1 MLIRT
6 VLGFM
11 IGDKFHETLGV
22 LCEQN
27 HGRRSPMR
35 RLLWSVV
42 HCPPLSPFLSMDAM
56 SYQSDNNLQAALKAC
71 KSSFLSV
78 GFFSFFVNALML
90 VPTFFM
96 IQVSGRVVPS
106 SSIST
111 LLMLTI
117 IMTVLVMTMGALEW
131 VRSRIMVRI
140 SNRLDVLLS
149 RDVYR
154 ASFKRAL
161 TSGGADATAQSLSDL
176 TSLRQFF
183 TGSGLF
189 AFFDAPW
196 FPIYTIV
203 MFLFHPWFGWI
214 TLACGAILAILA
226 VVNHRVTGQ
235 ALANANKENVASN
248 VVTTKTL
255 RNAEVIES
263 MGMLETLM
271 NRWAKRQRNVMLLQ
285 SNASD
290 KGGVVSSTSKTF
302 RTWSQSIMLATGGYL
317 VITHQINPGLLMAGS
332 LLLGRAL
339 SPIDQMI
346 SNWKGFVAAKVQYDR
361 LSKVMDDLKNEPE
374 RMPLPAPEGHI
385 QVENLIVAPP
395 GAKAPVLRSI
405 SFVAPAGSI
414 VGIVGPS
421 AAGKSTLVRALM
433 GIWPPQHGVVRLDG
447 ADIATWDKQA
457 LGPYVG
463 YLPQDIELF
472 EGSISENIA
481 RFDKVDPEK
490 VVEAAQMAG
499 VHEMILMQPD
509 GYDTVIGSEGVNLS
523 GGQRQRIGLARALY
537 GKPRLIVLDEPNS
550 NLDDV
555 GEKALGIALQKV
567 KESGATVFIVSHRPN
582 ILSRLDRVLVMAG
595 GTISLYG
602 ERDKVI
608 AQLAQQQAGNQPR
621 VAKAA
626 PPAGPAAP
634 TAPAGPAAPGAPA
647 APTPPVAP
655 AGGNPAAPSPA
666 TPNGV

>member
-1 MLIRT
+1 M
-6 VLGFM
+6 
-11 IGDKFHETLGV
+11 
-22 LCEQN
+22 
-27 HGRRSPMR
+27 S
-35 RLLWSVV
+35 S
-42 HCPPLSPFLSMDAM
+42 LSE
-56 SYQSDNNLQAALKAC
+56 NNLRAALKAC

-90 VPTFFM
+90 VPTFYM
-96 IQVSGRVVPS
+96 IQVSGRVIPS
-106 SSIST
+106 SSTST
-111 LLMLTI
+111 LLMLTLI
-117 IMTVLVMTMGALEW
+117 LTVLVVTMGSLEW

-140 SNRLDVLLS
+140 SNRLDVMLS

-161 TSGGADATAQSLSDL
+161 NSGGSDATAQSLNDL

-183 TGSGLF
+183 TGPGLF

-203 MFLFHPWFGWI
+203 MFLFHPWFGFM
-214 TLACGAILAILA
+214 TLACGAVLTVLA
-226 VVNHRVTGQ
+226 VVNHKVTGQ
-235 ALANANKENVASN
+235 ELANANKENVASN
-248 VVTTKTL
+248 VITTKTL

-271 NRWAKRQRNVMLLQ
+271 NRWARRQRKIMLLQ
-285 SNASD
+285 SEASD
-290 KGGVVSSTSKTF
+290 KGGIVTSTSKTF
-302 RTWSQSIMLATGGYL
+302 RTWSQSMMLAIGAYL
-317 VITHQINPGLLMAGS
+317 VITHEINPGLLMAGS

-346 SNWKGFVAAKVQYDR
+346 GSWKGFVAAKVQYER
-361 LSKVMDDLKNEPE
+361 LSKVMDDLNKEPE

-385 QVENLIVAPP
+385 QVENLVVAPP
-395 GAKAPVLRSI
+395 GAKAAVIRNI
-405 SFVAPAGSI
+405 SFVVPAGSI

-447 ADIATWDKQA
+447 ADIASWDKQA

-472 EGSISENIA
+472 EGSISDNIA
-481 RFDKVDPEK
+481 RFDKVDPQK
-490 VVEAAQMAG
+490 VVHAAQMAG
-499 VHEMILMQPD
+499 VHEMILMLPD
-509 GYDTVIGSEGVNLS
+509 GYDTVIGSDGINLS

-537 GKPRLIVLDEPNS
+537 GNPRLIVLDEPNS

-555 GEKALGIALQKV
+555 GERALGVALQKL
-567 KESGATVFIVSHRPN
+567 KETGATVFIVSHRPN

-595 GTISLYG
+595 GTVSMYG
-602 ERDKVI
+602 ERDRVI
-608 AQLAQQQAGNQPR
+608 AELAAQQ
-621 VAKAA
+621 AKAQQRVGQ
-626 PPAGPAAP
+626 PAVAPAA
-634 TAPAGPAAPGAPA
+634 AAPHPAAPA
-647 APTPPVAP
+647 APA
-655 AGGNPAAPSPA
+655 AAPVTTTSTGA
-666 TPNGV
+666 

>member
-1 MLIRT
+1 
-6 VLGFM
+6 
-11 IGDKFHETLGV
+11 
-22 LCEQN
+22 
-27 HGRRSPMR
+27 
-35 RLLWSVV
+35 
-42 HCPPLSPFLSMDAM
+42 
-56 SYQSDNNLQAALKAC
+56 
-71 KSSFLSV
+71 
-78 GFFSFFVNALML
+78 
-90 VPTFFM
+90 
-96 IQVSGRVVPS
+96 
-106 SSIST
+106 
-111 LLMLTI
+111 
-117 IMTVLVMTMGALEW
+117 
-131 VRSRIMVRI
+131 
-140 SNRLDVLLS
+140 
-149 RDVYR
+149 
-154 ASFKRAL
+154 
-161 TSGGADATAQSLSDL
+161 
-176 TSLRQFF
+176 
-183 TGSGLF
+183 
-189 AFFDAPW
+189 
-196 FPIYTIV
+196 
-203 MFLFHPWFGWI
+203 
-214 TLACGAILAILA
+214 
-226 VVNHRVTGQ
+226 
-235 ALANANKENVASN
+235 
-248 VVTTKTL
+248 
-255 RNAEVIES
+255 
-263 MGMLETLM
+263 M

-302 RTWSQSIMLATGGYL
+302 RTWSQSIMLAAGAYL
-317 VITHQINPGLLMAGS
+317 VITHEINPGLLMAGS

-339 SPIDQMI
+339 APIDQMI
-346 SNWKGFVAAKVQYDR
+346 GNWKGFVGAKVQYDR
-361 LSKVMDDLKNEPE
+361 LNKVMEDLKNEPE

-385 QVENLIVAPP
+385 QVENLVVAPP

-447 ADIATWDKQA
+447 ADIASWDKQA

-481 RFDKVDPEK
+481 RFDTVDPEK

-582 ILSRLDRVLVMAG
+582 ILSRLDRVLVMAN

-608 AQLAQQQAGNQPR
+608 AQLAQQQAGNQAR
-621 VAKAA
+621 VAQGA
-626 PPAGPAAP
+626 PAAGPAAP
-634 TAPAGPAAPGAPA
+634 AAPA
-647 APTPPVAP
+647 APKPPATPP
-655 AGGNPAAPSPA
+655 GNTPAAPSNAPSS
-666 TPNGV
+666 GV

>member
-1 MLIRT
+1 MD
-6 VLGFM
+6 V
-11 IGDKFHETLGV
+11 TL
-22 LCEQN
+22 
-27 HGRRSPMR
+27 RAAFA
-35 RLLWSVV
+35 
-42 HCPPLSPFLSMDAM
+42 FLSMDTM
-56 SYQSDNNLQAALKAC
+56 SSQSENNLQAALKAC

-106 SSIST
+106 SSTST
-111 LLMLTI
+111 LLMLTL
-117 IMTVLVMTMGALEW
+117 IMTVLVVTMGALEW

-140 SNRLDVLLS
+140 SNRLDVMLS

-161 TSGGADATAQSLSDL
+161 TSGGADATAQSLNDL

-183 TGSGLF
+183 TGPGLF

-196 FPIYTIV
+196 FPIYTVV
-203 MFLFHPWFGWI
+203 MFLFHPWFGWM
-214 TLACGAILAILA
+214 TLACGVVLSVLA
-226 VVNHRVTGQ
+226 VVNHRVTGK

-263 MGMLETLM
+263 MGMLDTLM
-271 NRWAKRQRNVMLLQ
+271 NRWAKRQRYIMMLQ
-285 SNASD
+285 SEASD

-302 RTWSQSIMLATGGYL
+302 RTWSQSVMLAIGAYL
-317 VITHQINPGLLMAGS
+317 VVTHEINPGLLMAGS

-346 SNWKGFVAAKVQYDR
+346 GSWKGFVAAKVQYDR
-361 LSKVMDDLKNEPE
+361 LSKVMDDLNKEPE

-395 GAKAPVLRSI
+395 GAKSPVLRSI
-405 SFVAPAGSI
+405 SFVAPAGSV

-447 ADIATWDKQA
+447 ADIASWDKQA

-481 RFDKVDPEK
+481 RFDKVDADK
-490 VVEAAQMAG
+490 VVQAAQMAG
-499 VHEMILMQPD
+499 VHEMILMLPD
-509 GYDTVIGSEGVNLS
+509 GYDTVIGSDGVNLS
-523 GGQRQRIGLARALY
+523 GGQRQRIGLARAIY
-537 GKPRLIVLDEPNS
+537 GNPRLIVLDEPNS

-555 GEKALGIALQKV
+555 GERALGVALQKL
-567 KESGATVFIVSHRPN
+567 KETGATVFIVSHRPN
-582 ILSRLDRVLVMAG
+582 ILTRLDRILVMAG

-602 ERDKVI
+602 ERDRVI
-608 AQLAQQQAGNQPR
+608 AELAAQQAKAQQR
-621 VAKAA
+621 VAQPSAPR
-626 PPAGPAAP
+626 PPASTPAAP
-634 TAPAGPAAPGAPA
+634 NSA
-647 APTPPVAP
+647 PPVAP
-655 AGGNPAAPSPA
+655 AAAPAVTTSTGA
-666 TPNGV
+666 